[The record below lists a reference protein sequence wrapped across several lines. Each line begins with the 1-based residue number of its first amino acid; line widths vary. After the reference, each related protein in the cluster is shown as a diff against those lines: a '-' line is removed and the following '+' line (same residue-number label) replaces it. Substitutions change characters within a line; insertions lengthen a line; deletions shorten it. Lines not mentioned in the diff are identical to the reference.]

1 MNDPQAQKDFS
12 TFWFSYIACRK
23 LSNVCRLRLDLA
35 RLDNISRLNR
45 QINASDD
52 IRIYNHS
59 FARVFSFSGVV
70 MKYQAVSLSTQQK
83 RNAAK
88 LLLLGIGCWFVLATN
103 ASAQM
108 QKIRIGYPSFAP
120 GFVVGW
126 IAMESGILKQHGF
139 DAEIIYLRGGQQLV
153 PALMS
158 QSVDI
163 ALGSDTGI
171 YSALLEGADLVKI
184 GTTLNS
190 LAFAFAVRPD
200 IKDAAALK
208 GAIVGSSR
216 GRDLAYASLIR
227 AITSLGLSPEK
238 DVKIIPVGAGDQERI
253 QATVGGATAG
263 TVLFPPW
270 EVQAERVG
278 LKILTRSRIP
288 SLNGGINTT
297 KAMLSTKRSV
307 VKGFLRAYREAA
319 RYAQTNKERS
329 VQVLQKYLKMPD
341 RSLAEHMYEVT
352 MPHLELGLHPKAE
365 AIQSSLDI
373 VAYASPKAK
382 EAKTTDFWD
391 TSLLKELDSEKTPR

>member
-1 MNDPQAQKDFS
+1 MSYRAVFWPSGGGS
-12 TFWFSYIACRK
+12 TPAIGR
-23 LSNVCRLRLDLA
+23 
-35 RLDNISRLNR
+35 
-45 QINASDD
+45 
-52 IRIYNHS
+52 
-59 FARVFSFSGVV
+59 G
-70 MKYQAVSLSTQQK
+70 
-83 RNAAK
+83 AAK
-88 LLLLGIGCWFVLATN
+88 LFLLSVACWLALAAN

-126 IAMESGILKQHGF
+126 VALDSGILKKHGF

-163 ALGSDTGI
+163 ALGSDTGM

-190 LAFAFAVRPD
+190 LAFAFAVRPE
-200 IKDAAALK
+200 IQNAASLK
-208 GAIVGSSR
+208 GGLMGSSR

-253 QATVGGATAG
+253 QATVGGATAA

-270 EVQAERVG
+270 EVQAEKVG

-297 KAMLSTKRSV
+297 KAMLATKRPV
-307 VKGFLRAYREAA
+307 VKTFLRAYREAA
-319 RYAQTNKERS
+319 RYAQTNKEKS
-329 VQVLQKYLKMPD
+329 VLVLQKYLKIPD
-341 RSLAEHMYEVT
+341 RSLAEHMYDVT
-352 MPHLELGLHPKAE
+352 MPYLELSLHPTAE
-365 AIQSSLDI
+365 AIQASLDI
-373 VAYASPKAK
+373 VAYANPKAK

-391 TSLLKELDSEKTPR
+391 TSLLKELDSEKTK

>member
-1 MNDPQAQKDFS
+1 MKLEK
-12 TFWFSYIACRK
+12 WF
-23 LSNVCRLRLDLA
+23 
-35 RLDNISRLNR
+35 
-45 QINASDD
+45 
-52 IRIYNHS
+52 
-59 FARVFSFSGVV
+59 FARPIV
-70 MKYQAVSLSTQQK
+70 AVSGRSKTALSVLILCVTF
-83 RNAAK
+83 
-88 LLLLGIGCWFVLATN
+88 CVSFVTDL
-103 ASAQM
+103 SAQG

-126 IAMESGILKQHGF
+126 IAMESGILKKHGL

-171 YSALLEGADLVKI
+171 YSALLEGADLAKI

-190 LAFAFAVRPD
+190 LAFAFAVRPEF
-200 IKDAAALK
+200 KDAASLK
-208 GAIVGSSR
+208 GAILGSSR

-253 QATVGGATAG
+253 QATVGGSTAG

-270 EVQAERVG
+270 EVQAERLG
-278 LKILTRSRIP
+278 LKVLSRSRIP

-297 KAMLSTKRSV
+297 KVMLSTKRPV
-307 VKGFLRAYREAA
+307 VKTFLRAYREAA
-319 RYAQTNKERS
+319 RYGQTNKERS
-329 VQVLQKYLKMPD
+329 VLVLQKYLKIPD
-341 RSLAEHMYEVT
+341 RGLAEHMYELT
-352 MPHLELGLHPKAE
+352 MPYLELTLHPTSE

-373 VAYASPKAK
+373 VAYANPKAK

-391 TSLLKELDSEKTPR
+391 TSVLKELDTEKTSR

>member
-1 MNDPQAQKDFS
+1 MIYGFTIS
-12 TFWFSYIACRK
+12 RK
-23 LSNVCRLRLDLA
+23 LE
-35 RLDNISRLNR
+35 
-45 QINASDD
+45 
-52 IRIYNHS
+52 
-59 FARVFSFSGVV
+59 FSFNGGV
-70 MKYQAVSLSTQQK
+70 MKYQAVSLPKQQR

-88 LLLLGIGCWFVLATN
+88 LLLLGICCWFAFATN

-126 IAMESGILKQHGF
+126 IAMESGILKQHGL

-171 YSALLEGADLVKI
+171 YSALLEGADLIKI

-200 IKDAAALK
+200 IKNAAALK
-208 GAIVGSSR
+208 GAILGSSR

-227 AITSLGLSPEK
+227 AITSFGLSPEK

-253 QATVGGATAG
+253 QATVSGATAG

-278 LKILTRSRIP
+278 LKVLTRSRIP

-297 KAMLSTKRSV
+297 KAMLSTKRPI
-307 VKGFLRAYREAA
+307 VKTFLRAYREAA
-319 RYAQTNKERS
+319 RYAQSNKEKS
-329 VQVLQKYLKMPD
+329 ALILQKYLKIPD

-352 MPHLELGLHPKAE
+352 IPYLELSLHPTTE

-373 VAYASPKAK
+373 VAYANPKAK

-391 TSLLKELDSEKTPR
+391 TSLLKELDSEKIPR

>member
-1 MNDPQAQKDFS
+1 MRRGNVSLESGVIGGLVELSALTFLSLILVSWMGLAIEAQAQS
-12 TFWFSYIACRK
+12 
-23 LSNVCRLRLDLA
+23 
-35 RLDNISRLNR
+35 
-45 QINASDD
+45 
-52 IRIYNHS
+52 
-59 FARVFSFSGVV
+59 
-70 MKYQAVSLSTQQK
+70 
-83 RNAAK
+83 
-88 LLLLGIGCWFVLATN
+88 
-103 ASAQM
+103 

-126 IAMESGILKQHGF
+126 IAIESGILKQHSL

-163 ALGSDTGI
+163 ALGSDTGM

-190 LAFAFAVRPD
+190 LAFAFAVRPE
-200 IKDAAALK
+200 IKTAASLK
-208 GAIVGSSR
+208 GTVLGSSR

-227 AITSLGLSPEK
+227 VIIALGLSPDK

-253 QATVGGATAG
+253 QALVGGSAAG

-278 LKILTRSRIP
+278 LKIFARSRIP

-297 KAMLSTKRSV
+297 KAMMATRRAV
-307 VKGFLRAYREAA
+307 VKTFLKAYREAA
-319 RYAQTNKERS
+319 QYAQTHKERS
-329 VQVLQKYLKMPD
+329 VLILQKYLKIRD

-352 MPHLELGLHPKAE
+352 IPYLELSLHPTTE

-373 VAYASPKAK
+373 VAYANPKAK
-382 EAKTTDFWD
+382 EAKPTDFWD
-391 TSLLKELDSEKTPR
+391 TSLLKELDSERNSR

>member
-1 MNDPQAQKDFS
+1 MKFEKWLFARTNVTVSRHLKKALTVIVVCL
-12 TFWFSYIACRK
+12 TFYVSFVT
-23 LSNVCRLRLDLA
+23 NVCA
-35 RLDNISRLNR
+35 
-45 QINASDD
+45 
-52 IRIYNHS
+52 
-59 FARVFSFSGVV
+59 
-70 MKYQAVSLSTQQK
+70 QAV
-83 RNAAK
+83 
-88 LLLLGIGCWFVLATN
+88 
-103 ASAQM
+103 
-108 QKIRIGYPSFAP
+108 KIRIGYPSFAP

-139 DAEIIYLRGGQQLV
+139 DAEVIYLRGGQQLV

-171 YSALLEGADLVKI
+171 YSALLEGASLVKI

-190 LAFAFAVRPD
+190 LAFAFAVRPEF
-200 IKDAAALK
+200 KSAASLK
-208 GAIVGSSR
+208 GAILGSSR

-253 QATVGGATAG
+253 QSVVGGSTAG

-270 EVQAERVG
+270 EIQAERAG
-278 LKILTRSRIP
+278 LKLFSQSRIP

-307 VKGFLRAYREAA
+307 VKTFLRAYREAA
-319 RYAQTNKERS
+319 RYAQSNKERS
-329 VQVLQKYLKMPD
+329 VLILQKYLKIPD
-341 RSLAEHMYEVT
+341 RALAEHMYEVT
-352 MPHLELGLHPKAE
+352 IPYLELSLQPTAE

-382 EAKTTDFWD
+382 EAKTNDFWD
-391 TSLLKELDSEKTPR
+391 TSLLKELDSEKSPR

>member
-1 MNDPQAQKDFS
+1 MIYGFTIIRELDF
-12 TFWFSYIACRK
+12 F
-23 LSNVCRLRLDLA
+23 LSP
-35 RLDNISRLNR
+35 
-45 QINASDD
+45 
-52 IRIYNHS
+52 
-59 FARVFSFSGVV
+59 GGV
-70 MKYQAVSLSTQQK
+70 MKYQAVSLPTQQK
-83 RNAAK
+83 RSAAK
-88 LLLLGIGCWFVLATN
+88 LFLLGIGCWFALATN
-103 ASAQM
+103 VSAQM

-126 IAMESGILKQHGF
+126 IAMESGILKKHGL

-200 IKDAAALK
+200 IKNAASLK

-227 AITSLGLSPEK
+227 AITSLGLSFEK

-270 EVQAERVG
+270 EVQAERAG
-278 LKILTRSRIP
+278 LKVLTRSRIP

-297 KAMLSTKRSV
+297 KAMLSTKRPV
-307 VKGFLRAYREAA
+307 VKTFLRAYREAA
-319 RYAQTNKERS
+319 RYSQTNKERS
-329 VQVLQKYLKMPD
+329 VLVLQKYLKMPD

-352 MPHLELGLHPKAE
+352 MPYLELSLHPTAE

-373 VAYASPKAK
+373 VAYANPKAK

-391 TSLLKELDSEKTPR
+391 TSLLKELDSEKTP

>member
-1 MNDPQAQKDFS
+1 
-12 TFWFSYIACRK
+12 
-23 LSNVCRLRLDLA
+23 L
-35 RLDNISRLNR
+35 
-45 QINASDD
+45 
-52 IRIYNHS
+52 
-59 FARVFSFSGVV
+59 FSFFEDL
-70 MKYQAVSLSTQQK
+70 MNY
-83 RNAAK
+83 NAMSALTDK
-88 LLLLGIGCWFVLATN
+88 DRLWKSSRILLLGMCCFLATTTGVWG
-103 ASAQM
+103 QM
-108 QKIRIGYPSFAP
+108 QKLRIGYPSFAP

-126 IAMESGILKQHGF
+126 VAMESGILKQHGL

-200 IKDAAALK
+200 IKNASSLK
-208 GAIVGSSR
+208 GAVMGSSR

-270 EVQAERVG
+270 EVQAERAG
-278 LKILTRSRIP
+278 LKVLSRSRIP

-297 KAMLSTKRSV
+297 KAMLSTRRAALKT
-307 VKGFLRAYREAA
+307 FLRAYREAA
-319 RYAQTNKERS
+319 RYAQVNKERS
-329 VQVLQKYLKMPD
+329 VLILQKYLKIPD

-352 MPHLELGLHPKAE
+352 IPHLELSLHPATE

-373 VAYASPKAK
+373 VAYANPKAK
-382 EAKTTDFWD
+382 EAKTSDFWD
-391 TSLLKELDSEKTPR
+391 TSLLKELDSEKNPR

>member
-1 MNDPQAQKDFS
+1 MKFRKSLFARAEVAAAQ
-12 TFWFSYIACRK
+12 RLLK
-23 LSNVCRLRLDLA
+23 LSRTLVLCLA
-35 RLDNISRLNR
+35 VYPTLITDV
-45 QINASDD
+45 
-52 IRIYNHS
+52 
-59 FARVFSFSGVV
+59 FA
-70 MKYQAVSLSTQQK
+70 QA
-83 RNAAK
+83 
-88 LLLLGIGCWFVLATN
+88 
-103 ASAQM
+103 

-126 IAMESGILKQHGF
+126 VAVDSGILKKHGL

-158 QSVDI
+158 QSVDV

-171 YSALLEGADLVKI
+171 YSALLEGADLVKL

-190 LAFAFAVRPD
+190 LAFAFAVRPE
-200 IKDAAALK
+200 ISNAAALK
-208 GAIVGSSR
+208 GKLMGSSR

-253 QATVGGATAG
+253 QATVGGATAA

-270 EVQAERVG
+270 EVQAEKVG
-278 LKILTRSRIP
+278 LRVLTRSRIP

-297 KAMLSTKRSV
+297 KAMLATKRPI
-307 VKGFLRAYREAA
+307 VKTFLRAYREAA
-319 RYAQTNKERS
+319 RYAQTNKETS

-352 MPHLELGLHPKAE
+352 MPYLELSLHPTAE

-373 VAYASPKAK
+373 VAYANPKAK
-382 EAKTTDFWD
+382 EAKTSDFWD
-391 TSLLKELDSEKTPR
+391 TSLLKELDAEKAAR

>member
-1 MNDPQAQKDFS
+1 MKHGTAAPTQHGGKKQSAL
-12 TFWFSYIACRK
+12 K
-23 LSNVCRLRLDLA
+23 LV
-35 RLDNISRLNR
+35 
-45 QINASDD
+45 
-52 IRIYNHS
+52 
-59 FARVFSFSGVV
+59 
-70 MKYQAVSLSTQQK
+70 
-83 RNAAK
+83 
-88 LLLLGIGCWFVLATN
+88 LLCVGCWFALAAD
-103 ASAQM
+103 ASGQL

-126 IAMESGILKQHGF
+126 IAAESGILKQHGL
-139 DAEIIYLRGGQQLV
+139 DAEVIYLRGGQQLV

-190 LAFAFAVRPD
+190 LAFAIAVRQD
-200 IKDAAALK
+200 IKNAAALK
-208 GAIVGSSR
+208 GAVMGSSR

-227 AITSLGLSPEK
+227 AIISFGLSPEK

-270 EVQAERVG
+270 EVQAERAG
-278 LKILTRSRIP
+278 LKVLSRSRIP
-288 SLNGGINTT
+288 SLNGGVNTT
-297 KAMLSTKRSV
+297 KALLSTKRPL
-307 VKGFLRAYREAA
+307 VKTFLRAYREGA
-319 RYAQTNKERS
+319 RYAQSNKEKS
-329 VQVLQKYLKMPD
+329 VLVLQKYLKIPD
-341 RSLAEHMYEVT
+341 RSLAEHMYNVT
-352 MPHLELGLHPKAE
+352 IPYLELSLHPTAE

-391 TSLLKELDSEKTPR
+391 TSLLKELDSEKTTR

>member
-1 MNDPQAQKDFS
+1 MNRHAIFNS
-12 TFWFSYIACRK
+12 TPHDKKRPSMGILFLCIC
-23 LSNVCRLRLDLA
+23 CCLA
-35 RLDNISRLNR
+35 
-45 QINASDD
+45 
-52 IRIYNHS
+52 
-59 FARVFSFSGVV
+59 
-70 MKYQAVSLSTQQK
+70 
-83 RNAAK
+83 
-88 LLLLGIGCWFVLATN
+88 LATN
-103 ASAQM
+103 AQGQAP
-108 QKIRIGYPSFAP
+108 KIRIGYPSFAP

-126 IAMESGILKQHGF
+126 VAMESGILKQHGL

-190 LAFAFAVRPD
+190 LAFAFAVRPE
-200 IKDAAALK
+200 IKSASSLK
-208 GAIVGSSR
+208 GAIMGSSR

-227 AITSLGLSPEK
+227 ALTSLGLSPEK

-253 QATVGGATAG
+253 QATVGGATVG

-270 EVQAERVG
+270 EVQAERAG

-288 SLNGGINTT
+288 SLNGGVNTT
-297 KAMLSTKRSV
+297 KAMLSNRRPV
-307 VKGFLRAYREAA
+307 VKTFLRAYREAA
-319 RYAQTNKERS
+319 RYAQVNKEKS
-329 VQVLQKYLKMPD
+329 VLILQKYLKMPD

-352 MPHLELGLHPKAE
+352 MPYLELSLHPTVE

-373 VAYASPKAK
+373 VAYANPKAK
-382 EAKTTDFWD
+382 DAKTADFWD

>member
-1 MNDPQAQKDFS
+1 
-12 TFWFSYIACRK
+12 
-23 LSNVCRLRLDLA
+23 
-35 RLDNISRLNR
+35 
-45 QINASDD
+45 
-52 IRIYNHS
+52 
-59 FARVFSFSGVV
+59 
-70 MKYQAVSLSTQQK
+70 
-83 RNAAK
+83 
-88 LLLLGIGCWFVLATN
+88 
-103 ASAQM
+103 M

-126 IAMESGILKQHGF
+126 IAMESGILKQHGL

-190 LAFAFAVRPD
+190 LAFAFAVRPE
-200 IKDAAALK
+200 IKNAAALK
-208 GAIVGSSR
+208 GAIMGSSR

-253 QATVGGATAG
+253 QATVGGATAAHG
-263 TVLFPPW
+263 SFSAVGSSGRDEWVLKFS
-270 EVQAERVG
+270 R
-278 LKILTRSRIP
+278 RSRIP
-288 SLNGGINTT
+288 SLNGGVNTT
-297 KAMLSTKRSV
+297 KAMLSTKRPV
-307 VKGFLRAYREAA
+307 VKMFLRAYREAA
-319 RYAQTNKERS
+319 RYAQTNREKS
-329 VQVLQKYLKMPD
+329 VLVLQKYLKMPD

-352 MPHLELGLHPKAE
+352 MPHLELSLHPTAE

-391 TSLLKELDSEKTPR
+391 TSLLKELDSEKTSR

>member
-1 MNDPQAQKDFS
+1 
-12 TFWFSYIACRK
+12 
-23 LSNVCRLRLDLA
+23 
-35 RLDNISRLNR
+35 
-45 QINASDD
+45 
-52 IRIYNHS
+52 
-59 FARVFSFSGVV
+59 
-70 MKYQAVSLSTQQK
+70 MKYRTAAPTQHGKKQ
-83 RNAAK
+83 NTAK
-88 LLLLGIGCWFVLATN
+88 LLLLCVGCWFVLATD
-103 ASAQM
+103 ASGQL

-120 GFVVGW
+120 GFVIGW
-126 IAMESGILKQHGF
+126 IAAESGILKQHGL

-190 LAFAFAVRPD
+190 LAFAIAVRQD
-200 IKDAAALK
+200 IKNAASLK
-208 GAIVGSSR
+208 GAIMGSSR

-227 AITSLGLSPEK
+227 AIISYGLSPEK

-270 EVQAERVG
+270 EVQAERAG
-278 LKILTRSRIP
+278 LKVLSRSRIP
-288 SLNGGINTT
+288 SLNGGVNTT
-297 KAMLSTKRSV
+297 KAMLSTKRPT
-307 VKGFLRAYREAA
+307 VKTFLRAYREAA
-319 RYAQTNKERS
+319 RYAQSNKEKS
-329 VQVLQKYLKMPD
+329 VLVLQKYLKMPD

-352 MPHLELGLHPKAE
+352 MPYLELSLHPTTE

-373 VAYASPKAK
+373 VAYANPKAK

-391 TSLLKELDSEKTPR
+391 TSLLKELDSEKTAR

>member
-1 MNDPQAQKDFS
+1 MKLEKWFIVRPIVAASGLWKTALS
-12 TFWFSYIACRK
+12 VLILCVTFCVTF
-23 LSNVCRLRLDLA
+23 VTDL
-35 RLDNISRLNR
+35 
-45 QINASDD
+45 
-52 IRIYNHS
+52 
-59 FARVFSFSGVV
+59 
-70 MKYQAVSLSTQQK
+70 
-83 RNAAK
+83 
-88 LLLLGIGCWFVLATN
+88 
-103 ASAQM
+103 SAQA

-126 IAMESGILKQHGF
+126 IAMESGILKKHGL
-139 DAEIIYLRGGQQLV
+139 DAEVIYLRGGQQLV

-190 LAFAFAVRPD
+190 LAFAFAVRPEF
-200 IKDAAALK
+200 KDAASLK
-208 GAIVGSSR
+208 GAILGSSR

-253 QATVGGATAG
+253 QATVGGSTAG

-270 EVQAERVG
+270 EVQAERLG
-278 LKILTRSRIP
+278 LKVLGRSRIP

-297 KAMLSTKRSV
+297 KAMLSTKRPV
-307 VKGFLRAYREAA
+307 VKTFLRAYREAA
-319 RYAQTNKERS
+319 RYGQSNKESS
-329 VQVLQKYLKMPD
+329 VLILQKYLKIPD
-341 RSLAEHMYEVT
+341 RGLAEHMYELT
-352 MPHLELGLHPKAE
+352 MPYLELGLHPSSE

-373 VAYASPKAK
+373 VAYANPKAK

-391 TSLLKELDSEKTPR
+391 TSLLKELDTEKTSR